1 MTEQE
6 IIHEIKNGDRNQL
19 AIIYKTYRSE
29 FIAWISSH
37 FQCSRDEAQD
47 IYQVSI
53 MVLQQNIVN
62 NKLLELKSSL
72 KTYLFAIGRNKFLE
86 LRKSESK
93 FNNTID
99 PANIEIE
106 TIANWEYE
114 EKELKLEMVTDG
126 LGKLGEP
133 CKTLLELFYFHKM
146 SMDEISERL
155 SYKNSATTKNL
166 KYKCL
171 NRLRNIFN
179 EEMKRTELSF

>member
-1 MTEQE
+1 MTEQK
-6 IIHEIKNGDRNQL
+6 IIDEIKNGDRNQL

-29 FIAWISSH
+29 FIAWICSH

-53 MVLQQNIVN
+53 MVLHQNIVN

-93 FNNTID
+93 FNNTVD
-99 PANIEIE
+99 PAHIEIE
-106 TIANWEYE
+106 TIAKWENE
-114 EKELKLEMVTDG
+114 EKELKLEMVTEG
-126 LGKLGEP
+126 LQKLGDP
-133 CKTLLELFYFHKM
+133 CKTLLELFYYHKM

-155 SYKNSATTKNL
+155 SYKNRATAKNL

-171 NRLRNIFN
+171 KRLRNIFN
-179 EEMKRTELSF
+179 EEMSKSELSV